1 LRILLVED
9 ERKTAEALQQ
19 GLEDDGYSV
28 EIAHTGEE
36 GFFRLNSGEFDLAI
50 LDVMLPGRTGVEV
63 LFTARKTGL
72 RIPVLLLTAK
82 DAIEDRVRGLDAGAD
97 DYLVKPFAFA
107 ELSARVR
114 ALLRRGNGTSAT
126 SLQCHD
132 LQMNLITRAV
142 TRSCQPIEL
151 TTREFDLLQYLLLHS
166 GEVVSRAMIARDVWK
181 EVTRHPSLDNAI
193 DVHMMRLRKKLD
205 EDFSPR
211 LLHTVRGVG
220 FVLRVES

>member
-9 ERKTAEALQQ
+9 EKKTADALQQ

-50 LDVMLPGRTGVEV
+50 LDVMLPGRTGIEV
-63 LFTARKTGL
+63 LLTARKTGL

-82 DAIEDRVRGLDAGAD
+82 DAIEDRVRGLDSGAD

-114 ALLRRGNGTSAT
+114 ALLRRGNTASTT
-126 SLQCHD
+126 SLQFHD
-132 LQMNLITRAV
+132 LHLNAITRSV
-142 TRSCQPIEL
+142 TRNCEPIEL

-166 GEVVSRAMIARDVWK
+166 GEVVSRAMIAREVWK
-181 EVTRHPSLDNAI
+181 EMTRHPSLDNAI
-193 DVHMMRLRKKLD
+193 DVHMMRLRRKLD
-205 EDFSPR
+205 DGFSPR

-220 FVLRVES
+220 FVLRVNA

>member
-1 LRILLVED
+1 VED

-19 GLEDDGYSV
+19 GLEGDGYSV

-114 ALLRRGNGTSAT
+114 ALLRRGNGTSST
-126 SLQCHD
+126 NLQFHD

-142 TRSCQPIEL
+142 TRSCQSIEL

-166 GEVVSRAMIARDVWK
+166 GEVVSRVMIARDVWK
-181 EVTRHPSLDNAI
+181 EVTRHSSLDNAI

-205 EDFSPR
+205 EEFSPR